1 VKATARWLGRVE
13 YEPTWRAMQQF
24 TEARTSE
31 TADEVWFLEHPP
43 VYTLGMNADPRHVLD
58 AGSIPQVTI
67 DRGGQVT
74 YHGPGQLVAYVLL
87 DLRRLSL
94 GVRPLVTG
102 LEQALV
108 ALSCE
113 FGVTAVPRRDA
124 PGVYVNGAKLASLG
138 LRIRRGC
145 CYHGVA
151 LNVAMDL
158 EPFSRINPCGH
169 EGLSVVDL
177 ARLGVHQQPRLLA
190 PRLLAHLVDTLKLE
204 CAMNLID
211 TDSV

>member
-94 GVRPLVTG
+94 GVRPLVTA

-151 LNVAMDL
+151 LKVPLNF
-158 EPFSRINPCGH
+158 EPLIRINRFAI
-169 EGLSVVDL
+169 EGW
-177 ARLGVHQQPRLLA
+177 
-190 PRLLAHLVDTLKLE
+190 
-204 CAMNLID
+204 
-211 TDSV
+211 